1 MTPCIKA
8 IVVIVTFYI
17 SSLTNCFFLLVQVK
31 KAAKRDKSGRSKSH
45 VANPKKASYFL
56 CYSRAIK
63 RGKAMKSDE
72 KLEKAKNVSYKM

>member
-56 CYSRAIK
+56 CYSRAIRK
-63 RGKAMKSDE
+63 KAMKSDE
-72 KLEKAKNVSYKM
+72 KLEKVKNVSYKM